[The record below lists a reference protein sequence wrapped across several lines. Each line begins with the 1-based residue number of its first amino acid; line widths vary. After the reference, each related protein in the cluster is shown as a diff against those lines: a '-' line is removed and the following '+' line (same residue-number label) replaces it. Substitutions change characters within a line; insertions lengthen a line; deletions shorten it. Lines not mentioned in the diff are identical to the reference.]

1 MPTRLRNTWPWLW
14 GLAAVRPFGINT
26 YLPPR
31 NAKTYHTPR
40 VMVAGDGQQAGNFDC
55 MTEFSQVRGM
65 SAKALK
71 LAPSGHPLAAG
82 AGSPAEVRTRLLKIL
97 RDVYG
102 DGNNKYFG
110 SGDKWTFVPTEP
122 DGMCGLQARGI
133 IHGADN
139 PRDEVDLAGVFSPL
153 MKNALSKYANTLEM
167 VDVMELLQDVIQQD
181 LRFKLKAVW
190 VRAIATTNADTE
202 KCSFSLRA
210 MVFRWDSTLHA
221 LVPDAAGAWPLA
233 ATPTEPPQP
242 CHGSRAINSVAPCC
256 SQTTPPPLSS
266 ISSRPTTARSSSTRP
281 RSSAAPLS
289 KGLGSKGFR
298 VMRATLS
305 SSRTMR
311 RYTHSLDPLFPRRP
325 RRTDFSFHASVLG
338 HECVRV
344 EGNSSLSCMHIPV
357 ASFCT
362 RLMIH
367 TIDAPKAH
375 REEARTR
382 PSAR

>member
-14 GLAAVRPFGINT
+14 GLVAVRPFGINT

-31 NAKTYHTPR
+31 AKTYHAR
-40 VMVAGDGQQAGNFDC
+40 NMAAGDGQQAGNFDC
-55 MTEFSQVRGM
+55 MGEFFQMRGM

-71 LAPSGHPLAAG
+71 LAPSGNALPASLANAL
-82 AGSPAEVRTRLLKIL
+82 EIRTRLLKVL

-102 DGNNKYFG
+102 DTANKYFA
-110 SGDKWTFVPTEP
+110 SGNKWTFVPTEP
-122 DGMCGLQARGI
+122 NGMCGLQARGI

-139 PRDEVDLAGVFSPL
+139 PRDEVELADVFSPL
-153 MKNALSKYANTLEM
+153 MKTALHKYANTLEM

-181 LRFKLKAVW
+181 IRFTWRAVW
-190 VRAIATTNADTE
+190 VRAIATMNADTE
-202 KCSFSLRA
+202 KCCFSLRA
-210 MVFRWDSTLHA
+210 MVFRWDNDLGA

-266 ISSRPTTARSSSTRP
+266 ISSRPTTARTSSTRP

-289 KGLGSKGFR
+289 SGLGSKGFR

-305 SSRTMR
+305 SSRTITL
-311 RYTHSLDPLFPRRP
+311 THSLDPLFPRRP